1 MTKPSGTDS
10 PMTPEQK
17 RFEATAKVS
26 ESLNK
31 GAPALERFLK
41 RWSSQPDLSDW
52 RAESSWAQIQQ
63 SPVRARSMLY
73 MGALVILALIIW
85 AYFAPLEEVTRG
97 EGKIIPSSQLQV
109 VQSLDGGI
117 VKSIEVTEGQR
128 VEKGQILMRLD
139 QTRSLSDIRESQA
152 RILNLEAETT
162 RLRAQIAAELP
173 IFDPALAE
181 KAPQLIE
188 DQSSLYLSSLEELKE
203 QQSGLEEQRVQRQQD
218 LEEALAAARQAREV
232 KSLAQQ
238 ELDKKRPLLRS
249 GAVSD
254 VDILQL
260 EREIARANGD
270 LERAHASILRAEA
283 GIRESTS
290 RLSEARLSFQNRW
303 RSELA
308 DSQVRLNALLQ
319 EESGLADRVH
329 QTEIRSPVPGI
340 VQRIFSTTVGGV
352 VLPGRELL
360 EIVPVDD
367 QLIVEAKVSP
377 VDIAFLRPGLP
388 ATVKLTAYDFNIFGG
403 LQAELE
409 HISAD
414 TITDDQDNT
423 FYLVRLRT
431 LENEISNSLPIIPGM
446 TAEVDIITGE
456 KTILN
461 YLLKPV
467 LRATSEAM
475 RER

>member
-1 MTKPSGTDS
+1 MTKPSRTDS
-10 PMTPEQK
+10 PVTPEQK

-31 GAPALERFLK
+31 GAPVLERFLK

-73 MGALVILALIIW
+73 VGTLVILALIIW

-139 QTRSLSDIRESQA
+139 QTRSLSDIRERQA
-152 RILNLEAETT
+152 RILNLEAETS

-173 IFDPALAE
+173 IFDPKLAE
-181 KAPQLIE
+181 KSPQLID
-188 DQSSLYLSSLEELKE
+188 DQTSLYLSSLEELKE
-203 QQSGLEEQRVQRQQD
+203 QQSGLEEQRIQRQQD
-218 LEEALAAARQAREV
+218 LEEALAASRQAREV

-270 LERAHASILRAEA
+270 LERAQASILRAEA

-290 RLSEARLSFQNRW
+290 RLSEARLTFQNRW

-308 DSQVRLNALLQ
+308 DAQVRLNALLQ
-319 EESGLADRVH
+319 EESGLADLVQ
-329 QTEIRSPVPGI
+329 QTDIGPPVPRI
-340 VQRIFSTTVGGV
+340 V
-352 VLPGRELL
+352 
-360 EIVPVDD
+360 
-367 QLIVEAKVSP
+367 
-377 VDIAFLRPGLP
+377 
-388 ATVKLTAYDFNIFGG
+388 
-403 LQAELE
+403 
-409 HISAD
+409 
-414 TITDDQDNT
+414 
-423 FYLVRLRT
+423 
-431 LENEISNSLPIIPGM
+431 
-446 TAEVDIITGE
+446 
-456 KTILN
+456 
-461 YLLKPV
+461 
-467 LRATSEAM
+467 
-475 RER
+475 